1 MTCMYWTAC
10 DWAQRGSFHSPWSWT
25 IQSGYND
32 NSYGEPCLGT
42 QIRLCV
48 QVCVSLYMLHS
59 QDQSMYFNGKWGHK
73 GYKEILTGLPC
84 HLADWGFR
92 WRLEL
97 GWVLVLAL
105 RGWGL
110 CPRVLTKAEVQTA
123 GALACWTT
131 RQLDRKERGNNRWT
145 ERRGQD
151 RWRVRA
157 PNETFHSRTEMF
169 LNVQCRTQCLSN
181 C

>member
-1 MTCMYWTAC
+1 MTCIYWTAC
-10 DWAQRGSFHSPWSWT
+10 DWAQLHSPWSWT

-32 NSYGEPCLGT
+32 NSYGETCLGT

-48 QVCVSLYMLHS
+48 QACVFLYMLHS
-59 QDQSMYFNGKWGHK
+59 QDQSMYFNGKGGHF
-73 GYKEILTGLPC
+73 GDIRRFWRVFHFIWLI
-84 HLADWGFR
+84 R

-97 GWVLVLAL
+97 GFGFGIKGLGTVSKSPHEGEL
-105 RGWGL
+105 RVRL
-110 CPRVLTKAEVQTA
+110 RVEPQ
-123 GALACWTT
+123 G

-151 RWRVRA
+151 RWRVRT

-169 LNVQCRTQCLSN
+169 LNVHSRTQRFSN

>member
-10 DWAQRGSFHSPWSWT
+10 DWAQRGSLPSPWSWT

-32 NSYGEPCLGT
+32 NSYREPCLGK

-48 QVCVSLYMLHS
+48 PVCVFLYMLHS
-59 QDQSMYFNGKWGHK
+59 QDQNMNFNGKWGHF
-73 GYKEILTGLPC
+73 GDISRF
-84 HLADWGFR
+84 WRGFR
-92 WRLEL
+92 RRLEL
-97 GWVLVLAL
+97 GWVLVFSIKGLGTVSESPREGELHVRL
-105 RGWGL
+105 RVEPQG
-110 CPRVLTKAEVQTA
+110 
-123 GALACWTT
+123 

-151 RWRVRA
+151 RWRVRT

-169 LNVQCRTQCLSN
+169 LNVHSGTQRLSN